1 MSEEE
6 KSQEGTS
13 AELYYVNGLN
23 ASTGAYLEEPW
34 SPDDVWEVLQDAK
47 ADEAEQKE
55 LTDRKNQ
62 AEESFAAVFGTDMND
77 LSKTGWAVIFAH
89 DADPAIREA
98 LQELLDHRRGVAG
111 PLYREYQGDG
121 GKDYGYLPGQTWQD
135 FRSAHAI
142 GEGPA
147 VPRQMPYYVLIVGD
161 PETIPYSFQYQIDVQ
176 RAVGRIHFDT
186 LDEYQRYAHSVV
198 QAEKG
203 KLSLPPQAAFWATHN
218 NGDEATRRSATY
230 LAEPLAKTFREELA
244 GAWTFDS
251 MPTKEAKKARLKKL
265 LGGPD
270 TPALLFTA
278 SHGAAFQH
286 DDHDY
291 QLARAGALVTGDWP
305 GPLAW
310 FDPLLEDHYFHA
322 KDVTPDAR
330 VWGLIAVL
338 FACYGAGMPRLNDFV
353 HRRAQGIDERLD
365 VAKRAFVAP
374 LARRLLA
381 HPNGGALAV
390 VGHVDRAWDTSFLI
404 PGVPG
409 ETERDLGAFEGLI
422 RALAYGW
429 PLGFAME
436 GINNRYAG
444 LGTSLS
450 AELYEIQE
458 FGRVPDKI
466 KLARLWTAN
475 NDARN
480 YVIVGDPAVR
490 LPLPK
495 GEEQAMAERP
505 IMDYTPTELP
515 HEIVSPP
522 AAPAPGAS
530 AAGTGAAA
538 ERARA
543 QVDAQAE
550 SLEIDYGLGD
560 LFRGKD
566 GEPSALAKFI
576 DKMGETLQNAVSE
589 ATTLKVM
596 TYTSGDMDKV
606 TYDKDTGFSGANLR
620 AMTIFHLDGDVVACV
635 PQTGGKIDESL
646 WAVHLQLVERAQTS
660 RNELFKTAVSA
671 LTGLIRPGA
680 MS

>member
-6 KSQEGTS
+6 KNK
-13 AELYYVNGLN
+13 ELYYVNGLN

-34 SPDDVWEVLQDAK
+34 SPDDVWGVLEDAK
-47 ADEAEQKE
+47 PDEAEEKE

-62 AEESFAAVFGTDMND
+62 ADESFAAVFGTDMND

-98 LQELLDHRRGVAG
+98 LQELLDHRKDVAG
-111 PLYREYQGDG
+111 PLYREYRGVSGD
-121 GKDYGYLPGQTWQD
+121 DYGYQPGQTWQE
-135 FRSAHAI
+135 FRSAHAV

-203 KLSLPPQAAFWATHN
+203 KVCLPSQAAFWATN
-218 NGDEATRRSATY
+218 NSGDEATRRSATY
-230 LAEPLAKTFREELA
+230 LAEPLVSTFSEELA
-244 GAWTFDS
+244 GKWTFDS
-251 MPTKEAKKARLKKL
+251 MPAKEAKKARLEKL

-270 TPALLFTA
+270 TPTLLFTA
-278 SHGAAFQH
+278 SHGAAFH
-286 DDHDY
+286 SDDHDY

-322 KDVTPDAR
+322 GDVTADAR

-365 VAKRAFVAP
+365 VAERAFVAP

-436 GINNRYAG
+436 GINSRYAG

-450 AELYEIQE
+450 SELYEIRE
-458 FGRVPDKI
+458 FGRVPDKT
-466 KLARLWTAN
+466 KLSRLWTAN

-505 IMDYTPTELP
+505 IMDYTPTERP
-515 HEIVSPP
+515 YEITPPSAAPTPEPTAAAPGTAAEQARPP
-522 AAPAPGAS
+522 AG
-530 AAGTGAAA
+530 
-538 ERARA
+538 ARA
-543 QVDAQAE
+543 EDM
-550 SLEIDYGLGD
+550 EIDYGLFD
-560 LFRGKD
+560 FFSRGKD
-566 GEPSALAKFI
+566 GEPSAFQQFAEKVSS
-576 DKMGETLQNAVSE
+576 TLQEAVSE
-589 ATTLKVM
+589 AVTLKVR
-596 TYTSGDMDKV
+596 TYVSDNISTV
-606 TYDKDTGFSGANLR
+606 TYEKEAGFKGANLR
-620 AMTIFHLDGDVVACV
+620 AMTILHLDGDVVACV
-635 PQTGGKIDESL
+635 PQQADGRIDEAL
-646 WAVHLQLVERAQTS
+646 WDVHLQLVERAQTN

-671 LTGLIRPGA
+671 LTGLVRPGA